1 MKNTFILFLLLLNIH
16 LNGQEKITQNS
27 SRIDKTTF
35 GLGAGLDYGGLG
47 INLTTSLHT
56 NVAVFGGIG
65 YAISDLGFNFGMK
78 VRMLSEAKPS
88 RVTPYGMLMYGRN
101 TFIKIDG
108 ASGLN
113 KSYKGLSIGFGTDF
127 SFKPRKNGYWSVGFA
142 IPIRNSEV
150 DNYIRFLKN
159 YHRVTFKNDLSPIT
173 FSLGYKVI
181 FN

>member
-1 MKNTFILFLLLLNIH
+1 MKNILILFILLVSIS
-16 LNGQEKITQNS
+16 LNGQEITTS
-27 SRIDKTTF
+27 KPSRIDKSTF
-35 GLGAGLDYGGLG
+35 GVGVGLDYGGLG
-47 INLTTSLHT
+47 INFTTSLHT

-65 YAISDLGFNFGMK
+65 YSISDLGFNFGLKARMMSK
-78 VRMLSEAKPS
+78 VKPS

-101 TFIKIDG
+101 TFVKIDG

-113 KSYKGLSIGFGTDF
+113 KSFKGISFGFGTDF

-150 DNYIRFLKN
+150 DSYIRYLKN
-159 YHRVTFKNDLSPIT
+159 YQRVTFKDESAPFT
-173 FSLGYKVI
+173 FTLGYKII

>member
-1 MKNTFILFLLLLNIH
+1 MNKIFTLCLLIIAISLK
-16 LNGQEKITQNS
+16 GQEANQQT

-35 GLGAGLDYGGLG
+35 GLGVGLDYGGFG

-56 NVAVFGGIG
+56 NIAVFGGIG
-65 YAISDLGFNFGMK
+65 YAVSDLGFNFGTK
-78 VRMLSEAKPS
+78 VRMMSETKPS

-101 TFIKIDG
+101 TFIKIEG
-108 ASGLN
+108 GSGLS
-113 KSYKGLSIGFGTDF
+113 KSYKGLSVGFGTDF
-127 SFKPRKNGYWSVGFA
+127 SFKPRKNGYWSIGLI

-150 DNYIRFLKN
+150 DSYIRYLKT
-159 YHRVTFKNDLSPIT
+159 YHRVTFSKDLSPVT